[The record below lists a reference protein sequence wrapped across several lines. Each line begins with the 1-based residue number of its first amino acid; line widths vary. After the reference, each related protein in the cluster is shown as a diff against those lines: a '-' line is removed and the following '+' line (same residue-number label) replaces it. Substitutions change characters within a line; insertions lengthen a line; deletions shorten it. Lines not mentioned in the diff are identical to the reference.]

1 MIFQA
6 LKFVHLILPSSS
18 LPLTSPTQDLEM
30 SNHAY
35 EKKKNRMHQ
44 LPLILISSFLRHAQI
59 ENGNKATSI
68 LMYFLTPIESMV
80 SHLRD
85 ELLFTLLESCPA
97 SFIWWKSLHFGKK
110 LSVFPVKMW
119 ALHFRAS

>member
-1 MIFQA
+1 MRRF
-6 LKFVHLILPSSS
+6 
-18 LPLTSPTQDLEM
+18 
-30 SNHAY
+30 
-35 EKKKNRMHQ
+35 
-44 LPLILISSFLRHAQI
+44 